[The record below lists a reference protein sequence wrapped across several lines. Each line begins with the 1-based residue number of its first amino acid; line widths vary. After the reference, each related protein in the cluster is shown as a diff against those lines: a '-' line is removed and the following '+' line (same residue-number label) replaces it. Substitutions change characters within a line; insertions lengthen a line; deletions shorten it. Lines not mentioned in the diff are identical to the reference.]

1 MRGLR
6 LWPLLEGYRGSEMVD
21 VEALQSILV
30 GVGQLVVDV
39 PEVSDL
45 DLNPLLVAPDGV
57 HCVDV
62 KVRLQVRD
70 TLDAGI
76 PRRLRSPL

>member
-1 MRGLR
+1 
-6 LWPLLEGYRGSEMVD
+6 

-39 PEVSDL
+39 PQVSDL

-62 KVRLQVRD
+62 KMRLQASD
-70 TLDAGI
+70 ALDAGI
-76 PRRLRSPL
+76 PRRLRSP